1 MRIFFLAFTAVSAL
15 ATAVALAQTAPADTT
30 KNPATGPSPATTN
43 LTNPINATP
52 TPSPSAIANPRSASG
67 SDFIQLQS
75 SDMLS
80 SNLVGLVVYDGQ
92 RNDLGK
98 IKDVAFDTSKKVT
111 ADIVAV
117 GGVLGMGTR
126 YVAVSPDA
134 ISVSHDA
141 NNKAWRV
148 SMSATKDELKTAP
161 EFKYTG
167 QWNASRT

>member
-1 MRIFFLAFTAVSAL
+1 MRNLIIVTAAASAL
-15 ATAVALAQTAPADTT
+15 GVAVAFAQTAAPGGTAATPAAGS
-30 KNPATGPSPATTN
+30 NPAM
-43 LTNPINATP
+43 TNPTSPVNATP
-52 TPSPSAIANPRSASG
+52 TPGNAATPRSASA

-80 SNLVGLVVYDGQ
+80 SILVGLDIYDSQ

-98 IKDVAFDTSKKVT
+98 IKDVAFDASKKVT
-111 ADIVAV
+111 AYIVAV

-126 YVAVSPDA
+126 YVAVNPDA
-134 ISVSHDA
+134 ISVSYDA
-141 NNKAWRV
+141 NSKSWRA
-148 SMSATKDELKTAP
+148 SMSATKDELKAAP

>member
-1 MRIFFLAFTAVSAL
+1 MRKFIFVAAATSAL
-15 ATAVALAQTAPADTT
+15 ATAVAFAQTAPNGSAAT
-30 KNPATGPSPATTN
+30 PAAGSNPATTN
-43 LTNPINATP
+43 STSPVNATP
-52 TPSPSAIANPRSASG
+52 APSSAASPRSASA

-80 SNLVGLVVYDGQ
+80 SIVVGLDIYDGQ

-111 ADIVAV
+111 AYIVAV

-134 ISVSHDA
+134 ISVSYDA
-141 NNKAWRV
+141 NSKAWRA
-148 SMSATKDELKTAP
+148 SMSATKDELKAAP